1 MHDGP
6 PCPRPGQ
13 PSPCPTWCRADHA
26 ADMQRRREMAA
37 EVDRYLGVPPLRSV
51 SSPMREPGQGLLVE
65 TYLLHQVEVGRM
77 SVRTGRAERPA
88 PLRVTV
94 EQFEDVD
101 GPAESTGPLLRIEEP
116 PGWTEDYTLD
126 EAEALA
132 ALLQQA
138 KRLVTRAAR

>member
-1 MHDGP
+1 MTATDDRP
-6 PCPRPGQ
+6 TTTCPA
-13 PSPCPTWCRADHA
+13 WCRADHA

-37 EVDRYLGVPPLRSV
+37 EVDRQLGVPPG
-51 SSPMREPGQGLLVE
+51 EGLLVE

-77 SVRTGRAERPA
+77 PLRTGRDERPA

-101 GPAESTGPLLRIEEP
+101 GSAESTGLLLRIEEP
-116 PGWTEDYTLD
+116 SGWTEDYTLD
-126 EAEALA
+126 EAENLA

-138 KRLVTRAAR
+138 RRLVTRATQ

>member
-1 MHDGP
+1 MP
-6 PCPRPGQ
+6 
-13 PSPCPTWCRADHA
+13 
-26 ADMQRRREMAA
+26 
-37 EVDRYLGVPPLRSV
+37 
-51 SSPMREPGQGLLVE
+51 
-65 TYLLHQVEVGRM
+65 
-77 SVRTGRAERPA
+77 VRTGRDELPA

-101 GPAESTGPLLRIEEP
+101 GSAESTGPLLRIQEP

-138 KRLVTRAAR
+138 RRLVTRAVQ

>member
-13 PSPCPTWCRADHA
+13 PSPCPAWCRADHA

-37 EVDRYLGVPPLRSV
+37 EVDRYLGVPTLRSAG
-51 SSPMREPGQGLLVE
+51 SPMGEPVQGLVVE
-65 TYLLHQVEVGRM
+65 TYLLHQVEVGWM
-77 SVRTGRAERPA
+77 PVRTGRDELPA

-101 GPAESTGPLLRIEEP
+101 GSAESTGLLLRIEEP

-138 KRLVTRAAR
+138 RRLVTRAAR